1 VTSLLHID
9 SSARRASF
17 SRKVAAAFVAE
28 WRAVHPAGG
37 YAYRDL
43 GAHPVP
49 PVDEARTQIAVQA
62 SAAGIQE
69 LAHMTQAV
77 RTPAQERSWAV
88 ARPLIEELLAADAVL
103 IASPMYN
110 LSIPST
116 LKAWIDQI
124 SFPWL
129 SFKDRTVVVVTG
141 RGGSYAPGTPRA
153 HLDFQEPYLRAYF
166 ETLGAEWIEFIHAEL
181 SNAPIVPFLA
191 QFTDAHIE
199 SVDKALA
206 TARTLAHTLPGF
218 AAAEAT
224 R

>member
-77 RTPAQERSWAV
+77 RTTAQERSWAV

-129 SFKDRTVVVVTG
+129 PLAGRTAVVVTA
-141 RGGSYAPGTPRA
+141 RGGSYAPGTPREGYD
-153 HLDFQEPYLRAYF
+153 HQEPYLRAYF
-166 ETLGAEWIEFIHAEL
+166 QTLGLTDLHFIHTEL
-181 SNAPIVPFLA
+181 TNARHVPFLA
-191 QFTDAHIE
+191 QFQQAHETSRVSALDA
-199 SVDKALA
+199 AARL
-206 TARTLAHTLPGF
+206 ARTIGQPVKQPT
-218 AAAEAT
+218 
-224 R
+224 